1 MALFSWTTLSIVV
14 IIVYLFVATQ
24 KMIELMNP
32 LHGVNVS
39 MFANTIDPHWQE
51 NQKFSMVCYLSLN
64 SKPAYDIL
72 RDNGKKG
79 VILWQKDDLKYQILQ
94 SELTK
99 EIKLLH
105 SDSLSSTTFK
115 PDNESNFE
123 ISPKFWKII
132 RSNQSTVYLHV
143 LVSAD
148 DSLKSD
154 SQPHTSVLYGSVKL
168 IKYDRIPKSFRHRY
182 LLSDFGWVNIPESE
196 SMKSRMPADT
206 IISYWKP
213 EVAIKL
219 VTDFSK
225 YPYEYLPES
234 LRKHVFQQNSD
245 HLSASATS
253 TASSVNQ
260 KQLKY
265 YYKPPIHVD
274 EIGLTTDKYIP
285 LNNTVSY
292 LPLKLSYSSMSLER
306 WLLMQQMEH
315 SLSEQKS
322 FGFTDKDIDDVR
334 RLISDTSVYLLGF
347 TIVASLLHL
356 LFEFLAFQSDIS
368 FWKENKSLAGLSTR
382 AVVTDLFSQIIVFL
396 YLIDSDTSVLVT
408 IPAFF
413 GIGIQAWKV

>member
-245 HLSASATS
+245 HLSASTTS
-253 TASSVNQ
+253 TTSSVNQ